1 MLQLLAA
8 RSAQPRSSSEAI
20 ARYGQLSLEARVAA
34 ASPHQLVTLLYERLG
49 QQLHEAS
56 LAAGQGDRLRR
67 LRATERALALVDGLD
82 TSLDDAR
89 GGEVSSSLHA
99 VYAGLRESLLSGQSE
114 DLARACDSLSTI
126 LAAWRAIGPARA

>member
-34 ASPHQLVTLLYERLG
+34 ASPHQLVTMLYERLG
-49 QQLHEAS
+49 HHLREAS

-67 LRATERALALVDGLD
+67 LRATRPGAVETWAQLRWAI
-82 TSLDDAR
+82 R
-89 GGEVSSSLHA
+89 GA
-99 VYAGLRESLLSGQSE
+99 
-114 DLARACDSLSTI
+114 
-126 LAAWRAIGPARA
+126 